1 MIVRIWRGETPA
13 EKADEYLDVLRRTGV
28 ADYRNT
34 EGNKGV
40 RILRR
45 IADRRAEFVIL
56 TTWDSFD
63 SIRRFAG
70 DPVDAARY
78 YEEDKKYLLGF
89 EPTVSHYE
97 VVLDSDDD

>member
-28 ADYRNT
+28 ADYRTT

-45 IADRRAEFVIL
+45 IVDGRAEFVIL
-56 TTWDSFD
+56 TTWDCYD
-63 SIRRFAG
+63 SIRCFAG
-70 DPVDAARY
+70 DPIDKARY
-78 YEEDKKYLLGF
+78 YDEDKNYLLEF

-97 VVLDSDDD
+97 VVLDTEDD